1 MIRLDMPEFEVEM
14 PEGTPQRVEIYDE
27 DTAQWDA
34 ASVERWAVDGRV
46 CLRFDGSE
54 DERIWVDLT
63 KCRFRW
69 IAGPVAYVKSDEPAE
84 GEATPRG
91 AAE

>member
-1 MIRLDMPEFEVEM
+1 MIKLDMPEYEVEM
-14 PEGTPQRVEIYDE
+14 PEGTPQKVEIYDE
-27 DTAQWDA
+27 DMAQWDA

-46 CLRFDGSE
+46 CLRFDGNE
-54 DERIWVDLT
+54 DECIWVDLT

-69 IAGPVAYVKSDEPAE
+69 IAGPVAHVRVDEPAE